1 MVSLVYRNMAKT
13 FCQYPDGIVTKAD
26 FLRRFFML
34 PILQD
39 KTVLTMS
46 SREIAELIGKSHS
59 NIKISAER
67 LSASGVIGTLAAQ
80 EFKHNNNT
88 YTEYRFVKR
97 DCLILVAQNSPEF
110 TAAIVDRWQELE
122 QKQVQPDNPLLQLAN
137 AVLTAQ
143 SIIQDQTQKL
153 LISEPKAAALDLI
166 AGSDD
171 SRCIRDTAKELK
183 IAPSLLTKYLIESR
197 WIYRQSRDDGRLGKV
212 MAYQHR
218 IDQGLIEHCS
228 VVIEQKGQT
237 KLATS
242 VKITG
247 KGFAKLS
254 LVFSGENK

>member
-1 MVSLVYRNMAKT
+1 
-13 FCQYPDGIVTKAD
+13 
-26 FLRRFFML
+26 ML
-34 PILQD
+34 PILQNQSALSM
-39 KTVLTMS
+39 T
-46 SREIAELIGKSHS
+46 SREIAELTGKEHS
-59 NIKISAER
+59 N
-67 LSASGVIGTLAAQ
+67 
-80 EFKHNNNT
+80 
-88 YTEYRFVKR
+88 VKR
-97 DCLILVAQNSPEF
+97 DITNMILQLNYPDVQLKDCPVFHPSELKGHNLIIRPFFHAGNQYEEFILDREYCLLLVSGYSVALRKK
-110 TAAIVDRWQELE
+110 IIDRWQELE
-122 QKQVQPDNPLLQLAN
+122 SKQSQPENPLLQLAN

-153 LISEPKAAALDLI
+153 LIAEPKAAALDLI

-183 IAPSLLTKYLIESR
+183 IKPSRLTQYLLEKS
-197 WIYRQSRDDGRLGKV
+197 WIYRQSREDDKLGKV

-254 LVFSGENK
+254 LEFSGE